1 MANRRFEMHQYRHVI
16 VQMRLG
22 QSDRAIA
29 SSGLMGRKKAGL
41 VRSVAKK
48 EGWLD
53 VSAPLPDEAALSQVF
68 GDVPPRGPASVV
80 LPHQAEVTK
89 WWEQGIRGTTIHQ
102 ALVRKYSFE
111 GSYSSVRRFLQGL
124 EQAHPQV
131 TTVLDFSPGDVA
143 QVDFGSGPKIQDV
156 YTGAVISTWV
166 FVMVLA
172 WSRYLFAE
180 LVMDQ
185 KVGTWL
191 MCHRHAFEFFG
202 GVPKRVMIDN
212 PKCAITKACYF
223 DPTVQRSY
231 QDLAEGYCFLI
242 DALPPREPKKKGRVE
257 SGVKYV
263 KGSFLPLR
271 DFRHLRDANTQLRH
285 WCVSTAGNRIHGTTQ
300 QRPLT
305 LFSDT
310 ERHLLTPLPAI
321 PPELASWA
329 KVKVHGDCH
338 VQFSKCRY
346 SVPFHLVRQTLWLR
360 ASYTTVRIYK
370 NQEMVAFHARLHTPG
385 TRSTLDDHLPPD
397 ARAYKMRDPQW
408 CLKQA
413 GRIGGACRTLI
424 EQLFADRVL
433 DKLRAAQGILSLEK
447 RYGPTRLEAACQR
460 ALSFSSPLY
469 RTVKTILD
477 KGLDQQPDPQLNL
490 PLLTPTYQGQGRFCR
505 DTKNLFND

>member
-41 VRSVAKK
+41 VRSVAQK

-231 QDLAEGYCFLI
+231 QDLAEGYGFLI

-285 WCVSTAGNRIHGTTQ
+285 WCVSTAGNLLPNHAGT
-300 QRPLT
+300 QRP
-305 LFSDT
+305 
-310 ERHLLTPLPAI
+310 
-321 PPELASWA
+321 
-329 KVKVHGDCH
+329 
-338 VQFSKCRY
+338 Y
-346 SVPFHLVRQTLWLR
+346 
-360 ASYTTVRIYK
+360 
-370 NQEMVAFHARLHTPG
+370 
-385 TRSTLDDHLPPD
+385 
-397 ARAYKMRDPQW
+397 
-408 CLKQA
+408 
-413 GRIGGACRTLI
+413 
-424 EQLFADRVL
+424 
-433 DKLRAAQGILSLEK
+433 
-447 RYGPTRLEAACQR
+447 
-460 ALSFSSPLY
+460 
-469 RTVKTILD
+469 
-477 KGLDQQPDPQLNL
+477 
-490 PLLTPTYQGQGRFCR
+490 
-505 DTKNLFND
+505 